1 MKRISFYSIYTVL
14 LCVLFTSCDVDNY
27 DGPNAQFRGVVI
39 DKTTGKGIQTEQPN
53 GFKIKWTELS
63 WEYQDNIQPE
73 YFWGKTDGSFNW
85 EYAFGYA
92 GSLYEV
98 QPVQGAFVTPE
109 PQQFSLEKGDYPN
122 FTFEVIPFIH
132 IDWDYALEGMELV
145 VKFKATR
152 PEGSTDENFYALSTT
167 RLFISD
173 KTKYVGGMNTGGFIN
188 DLSKRIKLNESDLGV
203 EQTVRVELE
212 SGKKYYMRVG
222 VQTKNPSNAYNY
234 TEVAEITVP

>member
-1 MKRISFYSIYTVL
+1 MQ
-14 LCVLFTSCDVDNY
+14 VLFM
-27 DGPNAQFRGVVI
+27 
-39 DKTTGKGIQTEQPN
+39 
-53 GFKIKWTELS
+53 
-63 WEYQDNIQPE
+63 
-73 YFWGKTDGSFNW
+73 
-85 EYAFGYA
+85 
-92 GSLYEV
+92 V

-132 IDWDYALEGMELV
+132 IDWEYALEGMELV